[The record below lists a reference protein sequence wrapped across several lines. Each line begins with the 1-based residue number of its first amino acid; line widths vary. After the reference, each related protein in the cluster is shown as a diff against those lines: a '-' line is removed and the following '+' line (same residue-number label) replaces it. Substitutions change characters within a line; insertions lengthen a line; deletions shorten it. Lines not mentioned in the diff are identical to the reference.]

1 MKSDLLLLSLAKA
14 KKEKKK
20 KHTLLWS
27 HKEMN
32 FYPPLVVPAIQ
43 ET

>member
-20 KHTLLWS
+20 TLLWS

-32 FYPPLVVPAIQ
+32 FYPLLVVPAIQ

>member
-20 KHTLLWS
+20 DTLLWS